1 MIWARLIR
9 TLILSSFAAIFIVD
23 HAYSDTISEIK
34 GRGYLKCGVSQG
46 LPGFSTA
53 DRDGRWFGID
63 VDLCRAIAAAI
74 LGDASKVKFT
84 PLSAKERFTALQ
96 SGEIDVLSRNT
107 SWTLQ
112 RDAAL
117 GLDFAGV
124 IYYDG
129 QGFMVHRK
137 LNVSSAEQLANAS
150 ICVQIGTTT
159 ELNVSDYFRARKLKY
174 KLVTFEKNDE
184 VVAAYG
190 AGRCDAIS
198 SDQSGLY
205 AERTKLRVPND
216 HVILPERISK
226 EPLGPAVRHG
236 DNRFGDVV
244 RWVLYTLFEGEELGL
259 GQTTVAGLMSS
270 PRPDIRR
277 MLGLEGELGKNL
289 GLDNEF
295 SKRILMQVG
304 NYADVFERNLG
315 MGSPL
320 RIERGI
326 NALWTQGGLHYSMPF
341 R

>member
-1 MIWARLIR
+1 MKTVFHILIFG
-9 TLILSSFAAIFIVD
+9 LGLFASK
-23 HAYSDTISEIK
+23 AYSDTIADIK
-34 GRGYLKCGVSQG
+34 SRGYLKCGVSQG

-53 DRDGRWFGID
+53 DKQGHWFGID
-63 VDLCRAIAAAI
+63 VDVCRALAAAV
-74 LGDASKVKFT
+74 LGDQNKVKFT

-96 SGEIDVLSRNT
+96 SGEIDILSRNT

-117 GLDFAGV
+117 GIDFAGV
-124 IYYDG
+124 TYYDG
-129 QGFMVHRK
+129 QGFMVHKK
-137 LNVSSAEQLANAS
+137 LAVDKAEQLINAS

-159 ELNVSDYFRARKLKY
+159 ELNVSDFFRSRQMKY

-205 AERTKLRVPND
+205 AERTKLKVPED
-216 HVILPERISK
+216 HKILSDRISK

-244 RWVLYTLFEGEELGL
+244 RWTLYTLFEGEELGI
-259 GQTTVAGLMSS
+259 GKETVLAQMSS
-270 PRPDIRR
+270 PKPAVRR
-277 MLGLEGELGKNL
+277 VLGLEGELGKNL
-289 GLDNEF
+289 GLDPEF
-295 SKRILMQVG
+295 ARRILTQVG
-304 NYADVFERNLG
+304 HYGEVFERNLG
-315 MGSPL
+315 MASPL
-320 RIERGI
+320 KIERGM
-326 NALWTQGGLHYSMPF
+326 NALWNQGGLHYSMPF